1 VAAVR
6 WCSTYDLSRTAVDDH
21 LKMVRSKASFGKMEQ
36 SWEYS
41 EGLTTIEGKTA
52 DGRKFS
58 ASLEGMSEPIYSDIQ

>member
-1 VAAVR
+1 
-6 WCSTYDLSRTAVDDH
+6 VDDH